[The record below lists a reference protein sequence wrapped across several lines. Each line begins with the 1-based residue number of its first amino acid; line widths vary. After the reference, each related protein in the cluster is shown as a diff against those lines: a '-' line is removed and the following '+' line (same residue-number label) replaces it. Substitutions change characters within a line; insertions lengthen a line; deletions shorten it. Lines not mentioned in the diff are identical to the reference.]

1 MIIRAVVI
9 FAAYAVITLGQ
20 DCTQSGTRRGVER
33 NSPRRDSISGRP
45 VRGWARRKKTLPHLV
60 HQTCQ
65 QDRLRLRGPC
75 SNSGAEAFFA
85 ASGANPFFWYS
96 ALTTAIL
103 MVLMFAFGVRVMDE
117 KRKLWHAAEILND
130 VWNDAQYARATAEDA
145 IGRHNAHTETC
156 NRVIEGQASGRAS
169 PAALETTDARNE
181 WARVRGELDNI
192 DSERKLLKAKLDEK
206 EKLVDDLSA
215 RLSVLEKDQNGG
227 PAQAKAPNGAS
238 GSGESESR
246 LIARINQLT
255 QQLETEKRKNRTL
268 KGA

>member
-1 MIIRAVVI
+1 MMIRAVVVLAACAV
-9 FAAYAVITLGQ
+9 FAPGQ
-20 DCTQSGTRRGVER
+20 TASSPAQKGGTKQPGAGQYQRPASAGVGQEKEDFLTSSTKLVNKSDFDYGAMLEQRR
-33 NSPRRDSISGRP
+33 
-45 VRGWARRKKTLPHLV
+45 
-60 HQTCQ
+60 Q
-65 QDRLRLRGPC
+65 
-75 SNSGAEAFFA
+75 AFLA

-103 MVLMFAFGVRVMDE
+103 MVLMFAYGVRVMDE

-130 VWNDAQYARATAEDA
+130 VWNDAHYARATAEDA
-145 IGRHNAHTETC
+145 IGRHNTHMETC
-156 NRVIEGQASGRAS
+156 NRVIEAQTSGRPS

-181 WARVRGELDNI
+181 LARVRGELDNI
-192 DSERKLLKAKLDEK
+192 DSERKVLRAKLDEK

-215 RLSVLEKDQNGG
+215 RLSVLEKGDQKPG
-227 PAQAKAPNGAS
+227 PAQARTQNGTS

-255 QQLETEKRKNRTL
+255 QQLETEKLKNRTL